1 MKKVLKSI
9 AKNMLFYAVLL
20 SAMFIASKQIIN
32 YYNMEYRNLVYVST
46 VCVIFLLIV
55 IGIIQIFGKIKDIL
69 IRAFLIATFLVLI
82 TIIASIGYFIYT
94 LSAPY
99 ENVVQKNNKNLV
111 GYSYSNLTTKVKY
124 YNYINLI
131 VRGKELVLY
140 EEIDD

>member
-20 SAMFIASKQIIN
+20 SAMFIVSKQIIN
-32 YYNMEYRNLVYVST
+32 YCNMEYRNLVYVSV

-55 IGIIQIFGKIKDIL
+55 IGIIQILGKIKDIV

-82 TIIASIGYFIYT
+82 TIIAGIGYFIYT
-94 LSAPY
+94 LSVPY

-124 YNYINLI
+124 YNYINSI

-140 EEIDD
+140 EEIDN